1 MHSPRLRQAFTL
13 IELLVVIAI
22 IAILSVVVILTLNPA
37 ALLQQSRDS
46 NRISDMSTLNTALG
60 IYLAQG
66 GASLGSANTV
76 YVSIPDPT
84 ATSTAGD
91 QCQGLGLISLPLN
104 YSYHCAATSTYRNVD
119 GTGWIPVNF
128 ALLPAGAPLGQLP
141 QDPINTTSS
150 REYYTYTTNGTQY
163 ETTAVM
169 ESQKYQLGG
178 SNDVISNDG
187 GRLASV
193 YEKGNAYGLEPLDYG
208 DNTLVGWWNFNEGTG
223 TIAYDYS
230 GSNATGSWSG
240 TQTGSSGTYY
250 SPGKVGPYAG
260 AFDGGNNYIDVGTST
275 MGKIAGS
282 TSPMSIS
289 IWINNASST
298 CVAGQ
303 SYNCPILGNGSYQ
316 SGGFVLGYINANLL
330 LLQTNQS
337 GNNSGVAS
345 SSTSFAVG
353 SWLLIAVTFDGSN
366 MDLYINGSLVTTV
379 SSAQGPGPITNH
391 LYLGS
396 ATQGGWA
403 GHYFSGLID
412 DVRVYNRALTAA
424 QIAAMYAG
432 GK

>member
-1 MHSPRLRQAFTL
+1 MHSLHASSRFDDAFTL

-66 GASLGSANTV
+66 GASLGSSNTV
-76 YVSIPDPT
+76 YISIPDPT

-91 QCQGLGLISLPLN
+91 QCQGLGLISLPAT
-104 YSYHCAATSTYRNVD
+104 YSYHCAATSTYRSVD

-128 ALLPAGAPLGQLP
+128 FSLPAGAPLGQLP

-150 REYYTYTTNGTQY
+150 REYYTYNTNGTQY
-163 ETTAVM
+163 EVTSVM
-169 ESQKYQLGG
+169 ESQKYQIGG

-193 YEKGNAYGLEPLDYG
+193 YEKGNTYGLEPMDYG
-208 DNTLVGWWNFNEGTG
+208 DPTLVGLWSFNEGTG
-223 TIAYDYS
+223 TVAYDYS

-240 TQTGSSGTYY
+240 TQIGTNGYY
-250 SPGKVGPYAG
+250 STNAKVGSYAG
-260 AFDGGNNYIDVGTST
+260 DCATT
-275 MGKIAGS
+275 
-282 TSPMSIS
+282 SIS
-289 IWINNASST
+289 L
-298 CVAGQ
+298 
-303 SYNCPILGNGSYQ
+303 P
-316 SGGFVLGYINANLL
+316 
-330 LLQTNQS
+330 
-337 GNNSGVAS
+337 
-345 SSTSFAVG
+345 SSTSLNIPTAITLSAWVNLSASQPYSAGIIAGRTAGVDEDYEMEVTGQTLGFNYYNG
-353 SWLLIAVTFDGSN
+353 SSWYAPSGFGTIPLNSWAMLSITRDAAGANIDY
-366 MDLYINGSLVTTV
+366 YINGSLIQDDTGK
-379 SSAQGPGPITNH
+379 GPGGGYGSNGKTLCYDPGNTS
-391 LYLGS
+391 YLR
-396 ATQGGWA
+396 
-403 GHYFSGLID
+403 GLID